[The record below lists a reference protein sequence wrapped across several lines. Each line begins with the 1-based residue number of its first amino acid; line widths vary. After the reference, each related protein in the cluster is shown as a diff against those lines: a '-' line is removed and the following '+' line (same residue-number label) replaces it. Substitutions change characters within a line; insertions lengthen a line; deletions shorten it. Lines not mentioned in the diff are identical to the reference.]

1 MARIRMLDNNMRI
14 MRNER
19 SRVEHEVAQFTV
31 KIKDNQDK
39 IEKNRV
45 LPYLVS
51 NVVEVIDVEP
61 EEEQDEGA
69 MNANN
74 NVDGKCVIVK
84 TTTRQVSFLF

>member
-1 MARIRMLDNNMRI
+1 M
-14 MRNER
+14 
-19 SRVEHEVAQFTV
+19 EHEVAQFTV